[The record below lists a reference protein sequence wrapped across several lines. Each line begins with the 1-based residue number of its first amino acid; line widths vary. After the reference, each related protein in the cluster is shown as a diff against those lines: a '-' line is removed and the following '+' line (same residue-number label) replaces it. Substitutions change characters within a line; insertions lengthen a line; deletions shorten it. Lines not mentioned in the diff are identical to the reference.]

1 MILVI
6 DVGNTNIVL
15 GVYEG
20 DELIHHWRLSTNRTG
35 TADEY
40 GMLITNLLRFADTR
54 PERIEGVIFSSV
66 VPQINHAFEE
76 CCEKYLRQS
85 PLVVGPGIRTGL
97 NIRYENPKLVGA
109 DRIVNA
115 VAAMRLYGRPL
126 IVIDFGTATT
136 FEYIDESGSYLGGAI
151 VPGIGISM
159 EALYQAAAKLPR
171 IEFDM
176 TKPES
181 VIGRNPVGSIQSG
194 LVYGFAGQVDGIV
207 TKIREEFANEA
218 KVIATGG
225 LADFIAKESCTI
237 EIVDPLLTLKG
248 LKMIYEMNRGGRT

>member
-6 DVGNTNIVL
+6 DVGNTNVVL
-15 GVYEG
+15 GLYEG
-20 DELIHHWRLSTNRTG
+20 DELIHHWRISTNRTG

-40 GMLITNLLRFADTR
+40 GMGIMNLMQFAGVH
-54 PERIEGVIFSSV
+54 PKRIEGVIYSSV
-66 VPQINHAFEE
+66 VPQINHALEG
-76 CCEKYLRQS
+76 CCEKYLHHT

-115 VAAMRLYGRPL
+115 VAAMRLYGRAV

-171 IEFDM
+171 IEFEM
-176 TKPES
+176 VKPKS
-181 VIGRNPVGSIQSG
+181 VVGRDPVGSIQSG

-207 TKIREEFANEA
+207 TKIHEEFSADA
-218 KVIATGG
+218 KVVATGG
-225 LADFIAKESCTI
+225 LADFIAKESRTI
-237 EIVDPLLTLKG
+237 DIVDPLLTLKG
-248 LKMIYEMNRGGRT
+248 LKMIYEMNTK